1 MQLSS
6 GKSAAG
12 KKNVLQSM
20 LLKESSTDTMLGGGS
35 PTKIIHKKE
44 KKDVKIAVAPTII
57 GGPTKYQG
65 SISELL
71 S

>member
-1 MQLSS
+1 
-6 GKSAAG
+6 
-12 KKNVLQSM
+12 M